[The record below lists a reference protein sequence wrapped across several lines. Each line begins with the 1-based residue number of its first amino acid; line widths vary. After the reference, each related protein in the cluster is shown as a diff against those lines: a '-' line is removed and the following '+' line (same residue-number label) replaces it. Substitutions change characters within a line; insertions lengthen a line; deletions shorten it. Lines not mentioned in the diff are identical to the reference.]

1 MIKYKVVLGWR
12 TEFDFDDPDIA
23 MNFAVTAML
32 NNSGEDRDNIRIEL
46 YNPDNENKEDR
57 DDD

>member
-1 MIKYKVVLGWR
+1 MLKYKVILGWR
-12 TEFDFDDPDIA
+12 SEYEFNDPDIA

-32 NNSGEDRDNIRIEL
+32 NQSGEGQDTIRIEL
-46 YNPDNENKEDR
+46 YIPDEKNEKEA

>member
-1 MIKYKVVLGWR
+1 MLKYKVILDWR
-12 TEFDFDDPDIA
+12 SEFKFDDPDIA

-32 NNSGEDRDNIRIEL
+32 NQISEDRDTIRIEL
-46 YNPDNENKEDR
+46 YNPDEINVKEV

>member
-1 MIKYKVVLGWR
+1 MLKYKVVLGWR
-12 TEFDFDDPDIA
+12 SEYEFNDPDIA

-32 NNSGEDRDNIRIEL
+32 NKSGEDRDTIRIEL
-46 YNPDNENKEDR
+46 YNPDEKNEKEA